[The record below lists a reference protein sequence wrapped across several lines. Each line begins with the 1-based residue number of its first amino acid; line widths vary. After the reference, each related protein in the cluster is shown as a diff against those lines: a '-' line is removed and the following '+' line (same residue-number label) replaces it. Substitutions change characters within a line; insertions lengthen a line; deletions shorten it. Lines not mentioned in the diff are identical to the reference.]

1 MMLKYEIKKVL
12 NKRINRALLAAA
24 LLLMVVLAFAL
35 LMPTEKVAPAFP
47 LLVL

>member
-24 LLLMVVLAFAL
+24 AFAL